1 MTRTFLIT
9 NANGDQTMKQ
19 ASTLAHENMTAV
31 ERAMREG
38 HVTNANGA
46 LVSRFH
52 FDVIDFAKSIKT
64 ESLRSRCLGSL
75 AFMADAY
82 IQGALATLLADYYTH
97 SKETESAEKF
107 VDYQTFLDHIAGYEA
122 SAESLYETGLDVKS
136 HVTTVRDLLA
146 FRAEAHAAIAGQLRD
161 PSSYVTP
168 NLSEKLA
175 NPIVRKVSAKAE
187 IGYKALATEDAT
199 DDDTGVIDIEL
210 ENEIFEQY
218 KLKAK
223 AKKVDAF
230 NFDKMKAASLVAL
243 LSCIKADVYDA
254 SDVSDDGD
262 AFNALDPRRQA
273 GILTNLRNTIN
284 QVRIDAVED
293 NRISAVESAT
303 LRLESKPLLKQIEKL
318 LGHSHFDTPAN

>member
-9 NANGDQTMKQ
+9 NVHGEQSMKQ
-19 ASTLAHENMTAV
+19 ASTAAHENMTAV

-38 HVTNANGA
+38 NVTSANGQ

-52 FDVIDFAKSIKT
+52 FDVIDFTKSIKT
-64 ESLRSRCLGSL
+64 ESLRNRCLGSL

-122 SAESLYETGLDVKS
+122 NAESLYETGLDVKDQ
-136 HVTTVRDLLA
+136 VQAVRNLLA

-168 NLSEKLA
+168 SLSEKLA
-175 NPIVRKVSAKAE
+175 NPTVRRVSAKAE

-199 DDDTGVIDIEL
+199 DDTGVIDVEL
-210 ENEIFEQY
+210 ETEVFEQY

-223 AKKVDAF
+223 AKKIDAF

-254 SDVSDDGD
+254 SDVADDGD
-262 AFNALDPRRQA
+262 AFNALDARRQA
-273 GILTNLRNTIN
+273 GILTNLRATIN

-293 NRISAVESAT
+293 NRITAVESAT
-303 LRLESKPLLKQIEKL
+303 LRLESKPMLKQIEKL